1 MINPSVN
8 FWDMVACVD
17 REIMMRE
24 RNYPRWVIAGKMPDV
39 QATKEIARMKAV
51 REALILAEAQLHA
64 IEEWPKDECEDL
76 PELAKVCEEEIR
88 IKLARHKKNKPATD
102 DLF

>member
-1 MINPSVN
+1 MINPTVN

-17 REIMMRE
+17 REIMMRK
-24 RNYPRWVIAGKMPDV
+24 RNYPRWVSAGKMPDV
-39 QATKEIARMKAV
+39 QAVKEIARMTAV
-51 REALILAEAQLHA
+51 REALIVAEAQLHA
-64 IEEWPKDECEDL
+64 IEEWPKDRCEDL

-88 IKLARHKKNKPATD
+88 IQLARNKKNNSASD